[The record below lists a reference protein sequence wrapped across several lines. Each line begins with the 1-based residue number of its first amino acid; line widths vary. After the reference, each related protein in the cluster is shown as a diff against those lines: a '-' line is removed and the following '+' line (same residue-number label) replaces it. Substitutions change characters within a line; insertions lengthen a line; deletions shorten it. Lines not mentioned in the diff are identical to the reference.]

1 MSQERLFAD
10 FQDGMEQVERLIH
23 ALESELKPLVQ
34 RLDELTGVRSED
46 LEKLLAD
53 ARESVRGNRK
63 VVLAVMGQVKT
74 GKSTLLNA
82 LLFNG
87 QPQLPTA
94 ATPQTARL
102 TIIEA
107 TGDGQTPGAEVYFY
121 TREDWREICE
131 RADEER
137 GKESGQPIY
146 SEVVSNAERRLGRS
160 EIERLLGTR
169 RAVGLAEISEYVS
182 ANGRYTDLVKYT
194 LLRYADMPLAELKVV
209 DTPGLNDA
217 VRSREEESLRFLK
230 EADAALFLSSPHRFL
245 DREDMTLVLRDMVR
259 SGLREVIVVVP
270 QTDTLDPNQKRE
282 FEEQSIPTMAARARG
297 FAAQALFGPR
307 AQELASEV
315 FVRENTVM
323 VSAMADIIGRRLE
336 ERARLDEDEEF
347 FRGLMKRNGWP
358 VDDPAGLRKAS
369 NLSELMEMID
379 KKVVQRKGQI
389 LLSGPVNRLSARVNE
404 LAAENERRLAET
416 EKDLERIRTDVE
428 KLKQEKE
435 AELAEVKDFSERVE
449 ERMSRFRRRVQT
461 DEVGVAVSPILH
473 PQVTVAPWF
482 SKGKAGEEAALAEE
496 IQLEAEKVL
505 QQNTEAI
512 KQRYV
517 KEVQEME
524 ESLQELVPSLGGQN
538 ALAREFNQV
547 LSTLVESLESTLAS
561 TQVSVRLRFT
571 YDFWDSLAGDA
582 QRIAQRDVDRACRQA
597 EGQVAEALRE
607 MQRDCQRLLL
617 EHLERLSHHM
627 QSTISE
633 KRRRLDELERGI
645 TDKETHRELI
655 EKAYQAR
662 LALFKDLK
670 RVLGK
675 MDPWF
680 EELKRKMGA
689 GAS

>member
-23 ALESELKPLVQ
+23 ALDSELKPLVE
-34 RLDELTGVRSED
+34 RLGELTGARSED

-82 LLFNG
+82 LLFDG

-94 ATPQTARL
+94 STPQTARL
-102 TIIEA
+102 TIIEP

-121 TREDWREICE
+121 TREDWKEICE

-169 RAVGLAEISEYVS
+169 RAVGLAELSEYVS

-209 DTPGLNDA
+209 DTPGLNDP

-245 DREDMTLVLRDMVR
+245 DREDMALVLRDMVR

-270 QTDTLDPNQKRE
+270 QTDTLDPKQKRE
-282 FEEQSIPTMAARARG
+282 LEEQSIPTMAARARG
-297 FAAQALFGPR
+297 FAAQARFGPR

-336 ERARLDEDEEF
+336 ERARLNEDEEF

-358 VDDPAGLRKAS
+358 VEDPAGLRKAS

-389 LLSGPVNRLSARVNE
+389 VLSGPVHRLNARVNE
-404 LAAENERRLAET
+404 LAAENERRRAET
-416 EKDLERIRTDVE
+416 EKDLERIRTDLDR
-428 KLKQEKE
+428 LKQERE
-435 AELAEVKDFSERVE
+435 AELAEVKDFNERVE
-449 ERMSRFRRRVQT
+449 ERMTRLRRRVQL
-461 DEVGVAVSPILH
+461 DEVGAAVSPISH
-473 PQVTVAPWF
+473 PHVAVAPWF
-482 SKGKAGEEAALAEE
+482 SKAGEEGALAEE

-505 QQNTEAI
+505 QQNTQAI

-524 ESLQELVPSLGGQN
+524 QSLRELVPSLGGQN
-538 ALAREFNQV
+538 ALAREFNQM